1 MIQVLPPNPSDPS
14 FIPVRS
20 FDSRAACEGA
30 IASGH
35 RLIADTGTER
45 VLIRCLKTDESV
57 SNETESSAN
66 SYLQN

>member
-1 MIQVLPPNPSDPS
+1 MVEVVSPNPSDSS

-20 FDSRAACEGA
+20 FDSRGACEDA

-45 VLIRCLKTDESV
+45 VMIRCLKTDESV
-57 SNETESSAN
+57 SIEVGLPNTH
-66 SYLQN
+66 LQN